1 MTWADLFN
9 IKGLQ
14 DGCIRMHFSFTIVLL
29 HVLAAGFS
37 PIKTNPVYLKHRYCR
52 IYWLLALT
60 LQIATNWMWLW
71 LWETMVATKTCKN
84 AKEKRLDCLFVT
96 WWCTLNSYFTQIETK
111 IWMLYSISAIKSYTG
126 PLFSCLLANSSFFL
140 SAFVLFFLF
149 FCPWPPHVH
158 HWNSVKPSSVCVH
171 VCACARNK

>member
-1 MTWADLFN
+1 MTLNFSLSTKSVYFGIVNVWHVQIYFTLKDF
-9 IKGLQ
+9 
-14 DGCIRMHFSFTIVLL
+14 RMDFSFTIILL

-37 PIKTNPVYLKHRYCR
+37 PIKTNPVYLKHQYCR

-140 SAFVLFFLF
+140 SAFVLCCVFLPVTTT
-149 FCPWPPHVH
+149 CT
-158 HWNSVKPSSVCVH
+158 SLK
-171 VCACARNK
+171 